1 MSRFREADSFSGKPA
16 FRLSRGIFEVSLV
29 KDLGW
34 KYFRALKSLWIAW
47 PMTIFPER
55 SLRIWKG
62 SRAGSAFSRRGAL
75 WFPPPAKTGGDD
87 ADAQDAVNPEDS
99 PP

>member
-34 KYFRALKSLWIAW
+34 KYLRALKSLWIAC
-47 PMTIFPER
+47 PMTMFPER

-62 SRAGSAFSRRGAL
+62 SRGGSLFSPRMHPWPPSQDRRR
-75 WFPPPAKTGGDD
+75 
-87 ADAQDAVNPEDS
+87 
-99 PP
+99 